1 MHAERKELQQAT
13 RHFITHVFRTGVSL
27 ALLPVNRLPK
37 KPQQHFY
44 AAGREFTHGLASL
57 VHGLVDGIEEMAK
70 DTKPSTTLGVGPYT
84 RENRTESEIRKKVAA
99 SSNASLSRRKEH
111 SKPRKTPR
119 INRLVQLVRFLRVSR
134 LLFWTIWVIYRERRR
149 VVHAHARGNY
159 AERPDSDVL
168 IEVLAAF
175 RETALKLGVLMIKL
189 GQFLSSRVD
198 LLPEKAIAL
207 LSSMQDEVP
216 PAPFE
221 HVVSVIESELGR
233 PVEEVFS
240 MLERKCTAAAS
251 LGQVHKAVLAS
262 TGETVAVKI
271 QRPDIEQLAR
281 MDLSTLK
288 FVIWII
294 TRFVDV
300 NGIIDLMGVYHE
312 FQRTIYEEIDYVR
325 EAANARRFKE
335 MFKDDPMIYIPRVYD
350 QYVSRRL
357 LVLEW
362 IDGIKINDYAALNA
376 AGINRLEVAKRTVCA
391 YFYQFFE
398 AGFFHA
404 DPHPGNIFVKKG
416 STGDRPIITFVD
428 FGMVGSLT
436 KHMKKFMKDVF
447 LAYITRDARSL
458 VHALSQLG
466 FIDEGANLVSIERA
480 ILLMIERYHGMTL
493 GEVSEL
499 NLLEMVQDVEYI
511 LYEQHMQIPAQF
523 AFTGRAVSILAGIS
537 TGLAPEFNFIEV
549 AVPYARKFLGLDVK
563 GMEQTLRQLFNQL
576 LDTGRVLLKLP
587 RSLEQI
593 NTRLES
599 GQIEVKL
606 ESREPGGGKGF
617 RGRGNGRD
625 IGASSSVGSFTWLFM
640 FVASLAASIFLLTGA
655 HQFIAG
661 WFFLGLTGLALLGF
675 LVKS

>member
-1 MHAERKELQQAT
+1 MPT
-13 RHFITHVFRTGVSL
+13 
-27 ALLPVNRLPK
+27 
-37 KPQQHFY
+37 
-44 AAGREFTHGLASL
+44 
-57 VHGLVDGIEEMAK
+57 
-70 DTKPSTTLGVGPYT
+70 
-84 RENRTESEIRKKVAA
+84 
-99 SSNASLSRRKEH
+99 
-111 SKPRKTPR
+111 KTPR
-119 INRLVQLVRFLRVSR
+119 INRLFQLVRFLRVSR
-134 LLFWTIWVIYRERRR
+134 LLLWTIWVIYRERRR
-149 VVHAHARGNY
+149 VVRAHARGND
-159 AERPDSDVL
+159 AVRPDSEVL
-168 IEVLAAF
+168 IEVLVAF
-175 RETALKLGVLMIKL
+175 REAAVELGVLMIKL

-207 LSSMQDEVP
+207 LSTLQDEVP
-216 PAPFE
+216 PAPFD
-221 HVVSVIESELGR
+221 HVVQVLESELGK

-271 QRPDIEQLAR
+271 QRPTSDQLAR
-281 MDLSTLK
+281 MDLSALK
-288 FVIWII
+288 LVIWII
-294 TRFVDV
+294 TRFADM
-300 NGIIDLMGVYHE
+300 NHFIDLMGIYHE
-312 FQRTIYEEIDYVR
+312 FKRTVYEELDYVR

-335 MFKDDPMIYIPRVYD
+335 MFKDDPTIYIPRVYD
-350 QYVSRRL
+350 QYVSRRV

-362 IDGIKINDYAALNA
+362 IDGIKINDYAALDA
-376 AGINRLEVAKRTVCA
+376 AGINRFEVAKRTVCA

-416 STGDRPIITFVD
+416 LTGDRPIITFVD

-436 KHMKKFMKDVF
+436 NNMKRFMKDVF

-458 VHALSQLG
+458 VHALSELG
-466 FIDEGANLVSIERA
+466 FIDEGANLTSIERA
-480 ILLMIERYHGMTL
+480 MSLMIERYHGMTL
-493 GEVSEL
+493 AEVSEL

-523 AFTGRAVSILAGIS
+523 AFTGHAVSILAGIS

-549 AVPYARKFLGLDVK
+549 AAPYARKFMGFDIK
-563 GMEQTLRQLFNQL
+563 GIEQTLRQTFNQL
-576 LDTGRVLLKLP
+576 LDAGRVLLKLP